1 MLTWLEQFLVRYPEL
16 ALFLVIAAGYWIGS
30 FKIGAFSL
38 GPVTGAL
45 FAGLVVG
52 DFAHVPVSSMT
63 KSFLFLLFLFGVGY
77 SVGPQF
83 VQAMKRDGLKPMFL
97 AVVVCLTGLAAAIVV
112 GKVLGLDP
120 GFAAGLMSGALSQ
133 SAAMGTAT
141 DAVNGL
147 SLSEAQRA
155 LYVSHIAVAD
165 AVCYIFGYAGVITF
179 VTVVAPALLGIDLR
193 TEALKLEQSL
203 GMTRTK
209 PGLASAWR
217 KFELR
222 AYRLDGQSPLVGL
235 TVAAAE
241 ARVTEHRLFVH
252 RIRRGQRVL
261 EAEPGTVLEA
271 GDVIALSGPR
281 EVIVG
286 WIGSRAEEVEDRE
299 LLDFALISADVFLMN
314 AKLAGMNLQE
324 ASQFDWARGLY
335 LRSLSRGGQELPIAP
350 GLVLQRG
357 DILRIVG
364 PEPVVENAAR
374 NIGVIIAPSNTI
386 DFVVMG
392 LAIFLGGVVG
402 VLISIPV
409 GDIKIALSTSVG
421 TLLAGL
427 LVGYLRTQFPRFGRI
442 PDGAIS
448 LMTSLGLA
456 AFVGLTG
463 IHAGPIFLSALRE
476 SGIGLLLGGMVVTL
490 LPQIVGFC
498 FGHFVLR
505 MNPILLLGGPDGIA
519 DSHGR
524 NGGPP
529 GALGQPCPGAGLH
542 AGLSGRQH
550 PADHLGFGHGGC
562 LREVRNDL
570 TSREGTAD
578 RRVTLRARI
587 RLRSLEPDRDPAD
600 RRRKLDTD
608 LAAGQLQNDTPAVL
622 QLHAAGAGRDRTAG
636 AECGVAAFD
645 IGWAAHV
652 ERMPAKLAGGGA
664 DREADAHP

>member
-16 ALFLVIAAGYWIGS
+16 ALFLVIAAGHWIGS
-30 FKIGAFSL
+30 FKIGVFSL
-38 GPVTGAL
+38 GPVTGSL

-83 VQAMKRDGLKPMFL
+83 VQAMKRDGLKPMLL

-112 GKVLGLDP
+112 GRMLGLDP

-147 SLSEAQRA
+147 SVPEAQRV

-165 AVCYIFGYAGVITF
+165 AVCYIFGYAGVIMF
-179 VTVVAPALLGIDLR
+179 CTVVAPALLKIDLR
-193 TEALKLEQSL
+193 EEALKLEQSL
-203 GMTRTK
+203 GMTRTR

-222 AYRLDGQSPLVGL
+222 AYRLDEHSPLAGS

-241 ARVTEHRLFVH
+241 ARLPEHRLFIH
-252 RIRRGQRVL
+252 RIRRGERILQGK
-261 EAEPGTVLEA
+261 PGTILA
-271 GDVIALSGPR
+271 PGDVITISAPR
-281 EVIVG
+281 QIIVEM
-286 WIGSRAEEVEDRE
+286 IGSRAEEVEDRE
-299 LLDFALISADVFLMN
+299 LLDIPLISAEIFLIN

-324 ASQFDWARGLY
+324 ASLQDWTRGLY
-335 LRSLSRGGQELPIAP
+335 LRSLSRGGQELPVAP
-350 GLVLQRG
+350 GVVLQRG
-357 DILRIVG
+357 DVLRIVG
-364 PEPVVENAAR
+364 PEPVVENAAK
-374 NIGVIIAPSNTI
+374 NIGVIVAPSTKI
-386 DFVVMG
+386 DFVVLG
-392 LAIFLGGVVG
+392 LAIFFGGIVG
-402 VLISIPV
+402 VLVSFPV
-409 GDIKIALSTSVG
+409 GSIKIALSTSVG

-427 LVGYLRTQFPRFGRI
+427 LVGYLRTLNPRFGRI

-505 MNPILLLGGPDGIA
+505 MNPILLLGGLT
-519 DSHGR
+519 
-524 NGGPP
+524 
-529 GALGQPCPGAGLH
+529 GAQTVTAAMAALQERSGSPVPVLGY
-542 AGLSGRQH
+542 
-550 PADHLGFGHGGC
+550 
-562 LREVRNDL
+562 
-570 TSREGTAD
+570 
-578 RRVTLRARI
+578 
-587 RLRSLEPDRDPAD
+587 
-600 RRRKLDTD
+600 
-608 LAAGQLQNDTPAVL
+608 TPAYPVANIL
-622 QLHAAGAGRDRTAG
+622 LTTWGAIMVVVFTA
-636 AECGVAAFD
+636 
-645 IGWAAHV
+645 
-652 ERMPAKLAGGGA
+652 
-664 DREADAHP
+664 